1 MTSGFSTVQVTELC
15 KEVSEFSL
23 ERRLFKILNAVC
35 QQEEKLRP
43 KKALWK
49 VSYWRM
55 FSIVS
60 DFLAF
65 HEVFSVQGY
74 EKKKQKEYKVLYRTP
89 E

>member
-1 MTSGFSTVQVTELC
+1 
-15 KEVSEFSL
+15 
-23 ERRLFKILNAVC
+23 
-35 QQEEKLRP
+35 
-43 KKALWK
+43 
-49 VSYWRM
+49 M

-65 HEVFSVQGY
+65 HRVFSVQGY

>member
-43 KKALWK
+43 KKAL
-49 VSYWRM
+49 
-55 FSIVS
+55 
-60 DFLAF
+60 
-65 HEVFSVQGY
+65 
-74 EKKKQKEYKVLYRTP
+74 
-89 E
+89 